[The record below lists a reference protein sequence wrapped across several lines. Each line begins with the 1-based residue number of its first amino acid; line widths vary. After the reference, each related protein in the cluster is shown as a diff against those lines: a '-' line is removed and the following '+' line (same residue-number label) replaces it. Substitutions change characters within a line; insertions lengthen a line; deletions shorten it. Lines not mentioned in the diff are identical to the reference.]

1 MTALAGLLLQ
11 AGCQVT
17 GSDNGIYPPMSNIL
31 EEMGIQVAQ
40 GYTPETL
47 PADCDLVVVGNV
59 VSCDFPV
66 LTRLKELGKHYLSL
80 PQVLGQIF
88 MDRTHNLVVA
98 GCHGKTTTTA
108 MAAKIWSQAKP
119 DTSFL
124 IGGATLDFP
133 RPWHL
138 ATGKDNWFIIEGDE
152 YDSAFFNKVP
162 KFMHYRPRTVIL
174 TSVEFDHADIY
185 PNFEAVKEAYRGLM
199 KLIPS
204 SPSPSGVQGRLVAW
218 GDDPVV
224 RQIAESCSAPV
235 EFYGEGEDNDWRLS
249 GFQEHGLKSV
259 FELSGPDG
267 FYARVSLPRPGLY
280 NALNAAA
287 AAAAFIGEGGDPRQA
302 TEALAN
308 FKGVKRRQ
316 EVIGTF
322 NDIVLVDDF
331 AHHPTAVEQ
340 TLAALK
346 KSFPGRRLLAAFEP
360 RSNTSCRGIFQNRY
374 REALAGADHI
384 FLRRP
389 QIRPDKAPADDRLDA
404 DLLAQ
409 ELGARAYDNGLDL
422 GKDILKLAIPGDVV
436 VLMSNGSFD
445 GLGDFLK
452 TNLQ

>member
-17 GSDNGIYPPMSNIL
+17 GSDSGLYPPMSTLL
-31 EEMGIQVAQ
+31 EEMGIKVAQ

-66 LTRLKELGKHYLSL
+66 LARLKELGKHYLSL
-80 PQVLGQIF
+80 PQVLGEIF
-88 MDRTHNLVVA
+88 MAHTHNLVVA

-108 MAAKIWSQAKP
+108 LAAKIWSQAEP
-119 DTSFL
+119 DTGFL
-124 IGGATLDFP
+124 IGGASLDFP
-133 RPWHL
+133 RPWHS
-138 ATGKDNWFIIEGDE
+138 ASGQGKWFIIEGDE

-162 KFMHYRPRTVIL
+162 KFMHYRPHTVIL

-185 PNFEAVKEAYRGLM
+185 PDFEAVKDAYRGLM

-204 SPSPSGVQGRLVAW
+204 QLGSEGRLVAW

-235 EFYGEGEDNDWRLS
+235 EFYGVSEDNDWRLS
-249 GFQEHGLKSV
+249 GFEEQGLNST
-259 FELSGPDG
+259 FELSGPEG
-267 FYARVSLPRPGLY
+267 FYARLSLPRPGLY
-280 NALNAAA
+280 NALNAAG
-287 AAAAFIGEGGDPRQA
+287 AAAAFIGEGGDPRYVS
-302 TEALAN
+302 EALAN
-308 FKGVKRRQ
+308 FRGVKRRQ
-316 EVIGTF
+316 EIIGTF
-322 NDIVLVDDF
+322 NDIILIDDF

-360 RSNTSCRGIFQNRY
+360 RSNTSCRGIFQSRY
-374 REALAGADHI
+374 REALAGADLL

-389 QIRPDKAPADDRLDA
+389 TIRPDKSPEDDRLDA
-404 DLLAQ
+404 DRLGQ
-409 ELGARAYDNGLDL
+409 ELGASVYNHGLDL
-422 GKDILKLAIPGDVV
+422 GKDILNLAAPGDVV

-452 TNLQ
+452 TNWNTTK